1 MNFRVFLRYISNILR
16 LYTDFNQV
24 TYNNVIDTV
33 IYKIRR
39 VIIFIKIRRRRTV
52 LSREYITI
60 KY

>member
-1 MNFRVFLRYISNILR
+1 MNFGVFLCYISNILR
-16 LYTDFNQV
+16 LYTDFSQV
-24 TYNNVIDTV
+24 AYNNMIDNV

-39 VIIFIKIRRRRTV
+39 VIIFIEIRRRRTV

>member
-1 MNFRVFLRYISNILR
+1 MNSTVFLRRNSNVLR

-24 TYNNVIDTV
+24 AYNNVIDNV

-39 VIIFIKIRRRRTV
+39 VIIFIEIGRRRTAP
-52 LSREYITI
+52 SREYITI